1 MQENVRAFLN
11 HLSVERGASP
21 NTIAA
26 YRNDLEQLV
35 EHVTGPHQ
43 NGHRISAWPQ
53 VDQPFLSEYVVSLHD
68 RGYSATTVARKI
80 ASVKSFFSYLVDE
93 GEVIRDPT
101 ERISTPRVGR
111 TLPKALS
118 VEEVERLLEAPL
130 KLTTPEAMRDAAM
143 LELLYASGL
152 RVSELINLDTRDV
165 NTSEQYVRCLGKGS
179 KERVVPLHQRAVDA
193 VAAYVQESRPRLLGP
208 RKQEGVALFVN
219 RRGERLTRQGF
230 WLILKGYG
238 QQAGIKG
245 SITPHTLRHSFATH
259 LLAGGASLRNVQ
271 ELLGHASI
279 STTQVYTHL
288 TTDQVREAYDE
299 AHPRA

>member
-1 MQENVRAFLN
+1 MQENVIAFLN

-35 EHVTGPHQ
+35 EHATGPHQ
-43 NGHRISAWPQ
+43 DGRRIAAWSQ
-53 VDQPFLSEYVVSLHD
+53 VDQPFLSEYVVTLYG

-93 GEVIRDPT
+93 GEVVRDPT
-101 ERISTPRVGR
+101 ERLSTPRVGR
-111 TLPKALS
+111 SLPKALS

-152 RVSELINLDTRDV
+152 RVSELINLDLRDV
-165 NTSEQYVRCLGKGS
+165 NSSEQYVRCVGKGS
-179 KERVVPLHQRAVDA
+179 KERIVPLHQRAVDA
-193 VAAYVQESRPRLLGP
+193 VVAYIDGSRPKLQGP
-208 RKQEGVALFVN
+208 RKLGGVALFLN

-238 QQAGIKG
+238 RLAGIKG

-288 TTDQVREAYDE
+288 TTNQVREAYDE

>member
-35 EHVTGPHQ
+35 EYATGSHQ
-43 NGHRISAWPQ
+43 NGQRIAAWPQ
-53 VDQPFLSEYVVSLHD
+53 VDQPFLSDYVVSLND

-101 ERISTPRVGR
+101 ERLSTPRVGR

-152 RVSELINLDTRDV
+152 RVSELTNLDVRDV
-165 NTSEQYVRCLGKGS
+165 NTSEQYVRCMGKGS
-179 KERVVPLHQRAVDA
+179 KERVVPLHERAVDA
-193 VAAYVQESRPRLLGP
+193 MSAYVQESRPKLLGH
-208 RKQEGVALFVN
+208 RNQGEVALFVN

-238 QQAGIKG
+238 RQAGIKG

-288 TTDQVREAYDE
+288 TTDQVRESYDE

>member
-11 HLSVERGASP
+11 HLSVESGASP

-35 EHVTGPHQ
+35 EHATGPPQ
-43 NGHRISAWPQ
+43 NGRRIEAWPQ
-53 VDQPFLSEYVVSLHD
+53 VDQPFLSEYVVSLYG

-80 ASVKSFFSYLVDE
+80 ASVKSFFSYMVDE
-93 GEVIRDPT
+93 GEVVRDPT
-101 ERISTPRVGR
+101 ERLSTPRVGR

-118 VEEVERLLEAPL
+118 VDEVERLLQEPL
-130 KLTTPEAMRDAAM
+130 KLSTPEAMRDTAM

-152 RVSELINLDTRDV
+152 RVSELINLDLRDI
-165 NTSEQYVRCLGKGS
+165 NTAEQNVRCLGKGS
-179 KERVVPLHQRAVDA
+179 KERIVPLYQRAVDA
-193 VAAYVQESRPRLLGP
+193 VVAYIEKSRPKLLGP
-208 RKQEGVALFVN
+208 RKQAGVALFVN

-238 QQAGIKG
+238 RQAGIKS